1 MSIQS
6 KIAIATGDGKFL
18 IDTTTI
24 ANPKKDE
31 LIIKI
36 KAAGLCHTDFD
47 SLTWGKS
54 IVIE

>member
-6 KIAIATGDGKFL
+6 KTAIATGDGKFL

-24 ANPKKDE
+24 ANLKKDE